1 MLARVSGLCALC
13 FALGAMVVQAQD
25 VFVLPGVGTST
36 GAVAVFA
43 SSPLSEINTFN
54 AGEGSFLVLPNL
66 AATTYYV
73 IANSTTQTI
82 TSTDATFLN
91 PVGVASLPNPATAAV
106 LTPDGKLL
114 AVAASTLHLFNTS
127 TNTEVVSGGL
137 SQGSGVSTFD
147 VASSLDASTLFALGS
162 TSAGGSQLTA
172 FSTATLAATGSMAI
186 PQGATA
192 VAVGPNGLVYVSV
205 ADEILEIN
213 PVTLQPT
220 AGGIIAVSG
229 VPGRIAFTPDGQYA
243 IAANQATSPNSS
255 LFVVTL
261 ASHGVVAPNLG
272 LPQIVSLRAI
282 GVSGGADTLVVMA
295 GQGIYQIALGSTI
308 TVAPLAVSGLPSVV
322 HAFAESNEVPGGAL
336 ATVKYLYVDAGSDM
350 YQINLA
356 TNNLVGEYPLGGA
369 ASGGVLDF
377 AAPALTPTQSVATSL
392 VTYGTNQTILPG
404 ATTTPLVVQVLD
416 ANNHPLMGE
425 QIKFQ
430 TSASG
435 ASLSAATVT
444 TAANGDAL
452 TYLTA
457 PATPGPIT
465 VTATLGALSANFSIT
480 VSTSAG
486 GATSPQL
493 TIVAGQGQLMA
504 AETDTQLGP
513 GYGSPLEVLV
523 TASNGNPLVDVPVT
537 FTVPANGG
545 SIVITGNLGTTE
557 TAYTNSDGIAEV
569 NFLTTSLPT
578 SNSTGFN
585 QTTITAT
592 YPGASP
598 VTFFITTV
606 SEVPGASVRPLAPSP
621 GVTLTGAEGTTLPGA
636 VAVQVTSG
644 GYGIPNVSLTLSDGN
659 LDPTQYPSATC
670 APPNGGFILTNNDGM
685 ASCDIVFGPRVGSGT
700 LTALIG
706 YTHPLGSIS
715 FKVTPGAAG
724 DVQIVQGNNQTGTP
738 GQQLPLALLVH
749 VTDSGGNTVSGAAVN
764 WQVVTAGAVALSNVV
779 SVTDSNGNASALA
792 TLGNIG
798 GVAQV
803 TASAGTAS
811 ATFNLTVN
819 IPSAGIQEISGD
831 QQTTQ
836 INTAFAQPLTVAVV
850 NSSGA
855 GLAGAQVNFQVT
867 SGTATLGSSS
877 AITNS
882 AGQAST
888 TVTAGTTPGP
898 ITITATSATFSVTFT
913 LTALP
918 IGPSNITIVNGASF
932 NANTGISPGG
942 IANISGTG
950 ILSSV
955 AGVVTAANS
964 AGQLPTTFAGVTITF
979 NGTPAPIYYV
989 EATNGTDQISVQV
1002 PFEVVPGPAVS
1013 LTVTVA
1019 NVGSSTITVPV
1030 KPLAPGVFTSVYAG
1044 KTYAVAVRPD
1054 GSQVSPTNPAQRG
1067 ENIQFYVT
1075 GLGQATPTIA
1085 TGVPGVADQPIV
1097 SSMVVG
1103 LDNGGVPLISSVYG
1117 PGLIG
1122 VYVVTIQV
1130 PADIAPGPYQPV
1142 GIIGV
1147 DTSNNLYYAQP
1158 TYIPIQ

>member
-1 MLARVSGLCALC
+1 MLARVFGLCALC
-13 FALGAMVVQAQD
+13 LALGAVALQAQD
-25 VFVLPGVGTST
+25 VFVLPGVGTTS
-36 GAVAVFA
+36 ASVSVFA
-43 SSPLSEINTFN
+43 TSPLSEINTFS

-82 TSTDATFLN
+82 TSTDATFLS
-91 PVGVASLPNPATAAV
+91 PVPVASLPNPATAAV
-106 LTPDGKLL
+106 ITPDGKLL
-114 AVAASTLHLFNTS
+114 AVAASTLHLFSTS

-137 SQGSGVSTFD
+137 SQGSDITTFD
-147 VASSLDASTLFALGS
+147 VASSLDASRLFALGS
-162 TSAGGSQLTA
+162 TTAGGSQLTA
-172 FSTATLAATGSMAI
+172 YNTATLAVTGNLAI
-186 PQGATA
+186 PQAATA

-213 PVTLQPT
+213 PATLQPT
-220 AGGIIAVSG
+220 VGGTIAVSG
-229 VPGRIAFTPDGQYA
+229 IPGRMIFTPDGQYA
-243 IAANQATSPNSS
+243 IAPNQATISNSS

-261 ASHGVVAPNLG
+261 ASHGVAAPNLG
-272 LPQIVSLRAI
+272 LPPILSLRAI
-282 GVSGGADTLVVMA
+282 GVNGGADTLVAMA

-308 TVAPLAVSGLPSVV
+308 TIAPFGVSGLPSSV
-322 HAFAESNEVPGGAL
+322 HAFAVSNEVPSGAL
-336 ATVKYLYVDAGSDM
+336 ATVKNLYVDAGSDM
-350 YQINLA
+350 YQISLA
-356 TNNLVGEYPLGGA
+356 TNNPVGEYPLGGA

-377 AAPALTPTQSVATSL
+377 AAPTLTPTQSVATSL
-392 VTYGTNQTILPG
+392 ITYGTNQTILPSG
-404 ATTTPLVVQVLD
+404 TTTPLVVQVLD

-435 ASLSAATVT
+435 ATLSAATVT
-444 TAANGDAL
+444 TAANGYAL

-457 PATPGPIT
+457 PATAGPVT
-465 VTATLGALSANFSIT
+465 VTATLAALTANFNIT

-486 GATSPQL
+486 GATAPQL

-504 AETDTQLGP
+504 SETDTQLGP

-523 TASNGNPLVDVPVT
+523 TASNGSPLVDVPVT
-537 FTVPANGG
+537 FTVPASDGSVVISGG
-545 SIVITGNLGTTE
+545 LGPTE

-585 QTTITAT
+585 QTEVTAT
-592 YPGASP
+592 YTGASP

-606 SEVPGASVRPLAPSP
+606 SEVPGATVRPLAPSP
-621 GVTLTGAEGTTLPGA
+621 GATLTGAEGTTLPGA
-636 VAVQVTSG
+636 IAVQVTSG
-644 GYGIPNVSLTLSDGN
+644 GYGIPNVSLTLNDGN

-670 APPNGGFILTNNDGM
+670 APANGGFILTNNQGM

-700 LTALIG
+700 LTALVG
-706 YTHPLGSIS
+706 YTHPLGSIG

-738 GQQLPLALLVH
+738 GQPLPLALLVH

-764 WQVVTAGAVALSNVV
+764 WQVVTAGAVTLSNVV

-803 TASAGTAS
+803 TATSGTAS
-811 ATFNLTVN
+811 ATFSLTVN
-819 IPSAGIQEISGD
+819 IPSAGLLKLSGD
-831 QQTTQ
+831 QQTAQ
-836 INTAFAQPLTVAVV
+836 LNMAFPLPLTVAVV
-850 NSSGA
+850 NSSGS
-855 GLAGAQVNFQVT
+855 GLPGAQVNFQVT

-888 TVTAGTTPGP
+888 TVTAGGTPGP
-898 ITITATSATFSVTFT
+898 ITVTATSAGFTATFT

-942 IANISGTG
+942 IATISGTG
-950 ILSSV
+950 ILSGIT
-955 AGVVTAANS
+955 GVVSAANS

-989 EATNGTDQISVQV
+989 EDTNGSDQISVQV
-1002 PFEVVPGPAVS
+1002 PFETPPGNNVP
-1013 LTVTVA
+1013 LTVSVA
-1019 NVGSSTITVPV
+1019 NVGSSTVPV
-1030 KPLAPGVFTSVYAG
+1030 QVKALAPGVFTSVYAG

-1067 ENIQFYVT
+1067 EDIQFYVT
-1075 GLGQATPTIA
+1075 GLGQALPTIA
-1085 TGVPGVADQPIV
+1085 TGAPGVPDQAIV
-1097 SSMVVG
+1097 VSMIVG

-1122 VYVVTIQV
+1122 IYVVTIQV
-1130 PADIAPGPYQPV
+1130 PLDIAPGPYQPV
-1142 GIIGV
+1142 GIIAV
-1147 DTSNNLYYAQP
+1147 DPANNLYYAQP